1 MREASASL
9 CAHALLANDKT
20 VIQDA
25 RNDDRFHDNPR
36 VTGPPGIRFHAG
48 RPLAAPNGLTASTRN
63 RANAA
68 PAHSPGSAAANSRA
82 VEHRRS
88 CRRRRA
94 DRARHAGARAAQ
106 RGRRT
111 RLCDPVQS
119 RSRRIRSSAAS
130 YGRQPCSTQ
139 PIVTGPRTTS
149 AARPPARER
158 RRTAR
163 RYATTRATATAGV
176 TATSAASR
184 AQSAQ
189 PPSLS
194 SHTAARSPSL
204 PRSARASDRADGS
217 RSTSDGRTDPPLAHS
232 DRPRTCRR
240 PAS

>member
-1 MREASASL
+1 M
-9 CAHALLANDKT
+9 AHALVTNDTT

-25 RNDDRFHDNPR
+25 RSDDRFHDNPR

-48 RPLAAPNGLTASTRN
+48 RPLAAPNGLTASTRD

-68 PAHSPGSAAANSRA
+68 PAHSPGPAAANSRA

-119 RSRRIRSSAAS
+119 QSRRIRSSAAS

-139 PIVTGPRTTS
+139 PIVTGTRTIS
-149 AARPPARER
+149 AARPPVRDCK
-158 RRTAR
+158 RTAC
-163 RYATTRATATAGV
+163 RYATTRATAIAGV
-176 TATSAASR
+176 TATAAASR
-184 AQSAQ
+184 AQPAAA
-189 PPSLS
+189 SLS

-217 RSTSDGRTDPPLAHS
+217 RSTSDARTDPPLAHS

>member
-1 MREASASL
+1 M
-9 CAHALLANDKT
+9 AHALVTNDTT
-20 VIQDA
+20 VIPDA
-25 RNDDRFHDNPR
+25 RNDDRFHDNPH
-36 VTGPPGIRFHAG
+36 VTEPPGIRFHAG

-119 RSRRIRSSAAS
+119 QSRRIRSSAAS

-139 PIVTGPRTTS
+139 PIVTGTRTIS
-149 AARPPARER
+149 AARPPVRDCK
-158 RRTAR
+158 RTAC
-163 RYATTRATATAGV
+163 RYATTRATAT
-176 TATSAASR
+176 SAASR
-184 AQSAQ
+184 AQPAAA
-189 PPSLS
+189 SLS
-194 SHTAARSPSL
+194 SHTAAHSPSL
-204 PRSARASDRADGS
+204 PRFVRASDRADGS

>member
-48 RPLAAPNGLTASTRN
+48 RPLAAPNGLTASTRD
-63 RANAA
+63 RANSA
-68 PAHSPGSAAANSRA
+68 PAHSPGSPATIHRA
-82 VEHRRS
+82 VERRRAG
-88 CRRRRA
+88 RRRRA
-94 DRARHAGARAAQ
+94 DLAPVTSALAQHNAADARGTAIRFSVGHAAYEPARHHPIAALLASADRHRYEDK
-106 RGRRT
+106 RGK
-111 RLCDPVQS
+111 
-119 RSRRIRSSAAS
+119 AAV
-130 YGRQPCSTQ
+130 RDCK
-139 PIVTGPRTTS
+139 
-149 AARPPARER
+149 
-158 RRTAR
+158 RTAR

-176 TATSAASR
+176 TATAAASR
-184 AQSAQ
+184 AQPAAA
-189 PPSLS
+189 SLS

-204 PRSARASDRADGS
+204 PRFARASDRADGS

>member
-1 MREASASL
+1 M
-9 CAHALLANDKT
+9 AHALVTNDTT

-25 RNDDRFHDNPR
+25 RNDDRFHDNPL
-36 VTGPPGIRFHAG
+36 VTGPPGIRFYAG
-48 RPLAAPNGLTASTRN
+48 RPLAAPNGLTASIRD
-63 RANAA
+63 RANARRCTR
-68 PAHSPGSAAANSRA
+68 PAR
-82 VEHRRS
+82 
-88 CRRRRA
+88 
-94 DRARHAGARAAQ
+94 Q
-106 RGRRT
+106 
-111 RLCDPVQS
+111 
-119 RSRRIRSSAAS
+119 RRIRVLLSADGPADIGEPISRAS
-130 YGRQPCSTQ
+130 RRRSRSTTRPTHAAMRSGSVSVTPPTNLRGIIRSPPCSTQ

-149 AARPPARER
+149 AARPPAHEH
-158 RRTAR
+158 RRTAC

-176 TATSAASR
+176 TVTSAASR

-204 PRSARASDRADGS
+204 PRFARASDRADGS